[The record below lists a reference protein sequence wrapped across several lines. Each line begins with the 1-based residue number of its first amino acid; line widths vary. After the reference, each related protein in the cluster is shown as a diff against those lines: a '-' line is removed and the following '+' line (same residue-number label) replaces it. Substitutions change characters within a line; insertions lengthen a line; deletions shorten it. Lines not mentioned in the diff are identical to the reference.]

1 MKMNLEREANRF
13 SYSSSARSFKGASQS
28 SQRNDAHIVKNA
40 TALK

>member
-1 MKMNLEREANRF
+1 MEVKEKRGDFLLPA
-13 SYSSSARSFKGASQS
+13 FKGASQG